1 MVTYD
6 ALEDEIVARL
16 STLTPAVEVEALP
29 DTPAKF
35 NKAFSKPRV
44 TVAYRSS
51 EFSKEVVRGF
61 PEQFSTGAAV
71 QDEYASVE
79 VVIQSRTLRGAG
91 GVHAIKASV
100 VQRLFS
106 FKPTHWSFL
115 TLESYKFVDQDK
127 EAGLFTYAAT
137 FITKTTVVPYSDPT
151 TEVNLNE
158 VTLNV
163 DSNGNT

>member
-61 PEQFSTGAAV
+61 PEQFSTGPAV
-71 QDEYASVE
+71 QDEFASVE
-79 VVIQSRTLRGAG
+79 VVIQGRTLRGAG
-91 GVHAIKASV
+91 GVHAIKAAV

-106 FKPTHWSFL
+106 FRPSHWSFL
-115 TLESYKFVDQDK
+115 TLESYKFVDQDTA
-127 EAGLFTYAAT
+127 AGLFTYAAT
-137 FITKTTVVPYSDPT
+137 FVTRTTVVPNIDQAA
-151 TEVNLNE
+151 EVNLNQ

-163 DSNGNT
+163 DTNGNT